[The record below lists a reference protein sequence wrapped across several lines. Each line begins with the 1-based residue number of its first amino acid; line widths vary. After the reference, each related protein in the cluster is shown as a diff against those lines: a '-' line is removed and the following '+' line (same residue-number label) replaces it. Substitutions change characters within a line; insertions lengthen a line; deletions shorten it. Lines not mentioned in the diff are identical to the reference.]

1 MIFLHDMPAAMPLG
15 TVNPDHT
22 DGNDDP
28 SNGNNYRPY
37 FEETAGVYRRIGE
50 DTNGDGKVDVN
61 GDGVISSND
70 TNYDICPIVIGPG
83 PLGPR
88 PAWRPDYCDAK
99 FGPWVA
105 GIGSQ
110 WQPIPEPKCLASCI
124 VDLVVSQ

>member
-1 MIFLHDMPAAMPLG
+1 H
-15 TVNPDHT
+15 HT

-37 FEETAGVYRRIGE
+37 FEETAGVYRRVGE

-61 GDGVISSND
+61 GDGAISSND

-83 PLGPR
+83 LLGPR

-105 GIGSQ
+105 GAAVNGNLFPNQSALQ
-110 WQPIPEPKCLASCI
+110 AALSTSWF
-124 VDLVVSQ
+124 